1 MIVAFTHGAQAMPAA
16 TKQSPFPPPPL
27 LSRRQIQLV
36 EVVGRLTA
44 EAGFPPSVRE
54 IAAAMGVHYS
64 RVAQLIATTAARG
77 AVTFD
82 RGRARTV
89 RVVHRTAR

>member
-1 MIVAFTHGAQAMPAA
+1 MPAA
-16 TKQSPFPPPPL
+16 SKSRFPPPPL

-36 EVVGRLTA
+36 EVVQRLTA

-54 IAAAMGVHYS
+54 IAVVMNVHHS
-64 RVAQLIATTAARG
+64 RVAQLIASAAARG
-77 AVTFD
+77 AVAFD

-89 RVVHRTAR
+89 RVVRHEDR